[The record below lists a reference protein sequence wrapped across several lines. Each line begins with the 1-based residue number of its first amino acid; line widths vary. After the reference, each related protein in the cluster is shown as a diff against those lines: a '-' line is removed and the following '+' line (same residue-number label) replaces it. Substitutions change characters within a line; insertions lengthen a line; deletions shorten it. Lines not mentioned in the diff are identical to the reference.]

1 MAMTIVE
8 QREIIDNQMN
18 NICGN
23 PLHPELSPRHYG
35 NLILNTEP
43 QRHRDHRL
51 SFLKIQ
57 RKTL

>member
-23 PLHPELSPRHYG
+23 PRHPKLSHKALR
-35 NLILNTEP
+35 
-43 QRHRDHRL
+43 
-51 SFLKIQ
+51 
-57 RKTL
+57 